1 MFKDVRPMQRLEDEV
16 FSKFMEFFTA
26 AYGNCFP
33 IKRGGRKEAV
43 FRKIRKSWLKKS
55 LLKFI

>member
-1 MFKDVRPMQRLEDEV
+1 MLSETGKLRARKKILYSNQGVFKDVRPMQRLEDEV

-33 IKRGGRKEAV
+33 IKR
-43 FRKIRKSWLKKS
+43 
-55 LLKFI
+55 